1 MIIRNSDLPHARIAI
16 VFPKVLQM
24 LNQNIALVVGLIMS
38 LIPIVFPPSALADS
52 TTKSSLRLT
61 SMTIVDGGIDI
72 KTWCTGQDAT
82 NKSQPFG
89 ISKVVYHRTKEMK
102 EGQYSLIGC
111 VTNNSGK
118 ILRKAAGS
126 YLFAYPDKSRPNGG
140 HVNITS
146 GSTYFNL
153 YRGDF
158 QPNEVRA
165 FSVNEVTGGMQSTDI
180 GFYTDDYVDP

>member
-1 MIIRNSDLPHARIAI
+1 MLHNFLSII
-16 VFPKVLQM
+16 
-24 LNQNIALVVGLIMS
+24 
-38 LIPIVFPPSALADS
+38 LADS
-52 TTKSSLRLT
+52 TTPVDARPSVSATKSSLRLT

-72 KTWCTGQDAT
+72 KRWCTGQDVT

-89 ISKVVYHRTKEMK
+89 ISKVVYYRTKEMK
-102 EGQYSLIGC
+102 EGRYSLIGC

-153 YRGDF
+153 HRGDF

-165 FSVNEVTGGMQSTDI
+165 FSVNEVTGGMQSADI